1 MGGSD
6 IAGDSPPKGEGSN
19 SRASNTNTGNVARG
33 SGKSELAPAKFPW
46 GAIIA
51 LAMGMLVYGVAESY
65 GPVAAIS
72 GVIPSSYAFLG
83 LSLPYVAGGLRRPS
97 LRLLDGR
104 RGEAEFLHVDGGNDT
119 GRHNNIRVG
128 RHQRCG
134 LVVSFILI
142 GMAAI
147 GLETLSSP

>member
-83 LSLPYVAGGLRRPS
+83 LSLPYVAGGFGA
-97 LRLLDGR
+97 LLSGYLTDAVGGR
-104 RGEAEFLHVDGGNDT
+104 RN
-119 GRHNNIRVG
+119 
-128 RHQRCG
+128 
-134 LVVSFILI
+134 SFMLTAAMILAGI
-142 GMAAI
+142 IIYVLAGTNVAAWWYR
-147 GLETLSSP
+147 LF